1 MTTDFSSET
10 LEARKEWG
18 NIFQVLKEKT
28 VNPEFNIHWEYPSR
42 MKRK

>member
-10 LEARKEWG
+10 IEARKEWG
-18 NIFQVLKEKT
+18 NILQVLEEKT